1 MSHLTESQTHYSDME
16 VTLDDLSP
24 IEEDELEE
32 DPASVGRLFLRIIGV
47 SCTPP
52 LTRRPS
58 TSSKTMSVFYDDDI
72 TPQTVEVVADKGNG
86 SIKKVHP
93 LP

>member
-32 DPASVGRLFLRIIGV
+32 DPASVGRLFLRIIEFHV
-47 SCTPP
+47 
-52 LTRRPS
+52 L
-58 TSSKTMSVFYDDDI
+58 
-72 TPQTVEVVADKGNG
+72 
-86 SIKKVHP
+86 